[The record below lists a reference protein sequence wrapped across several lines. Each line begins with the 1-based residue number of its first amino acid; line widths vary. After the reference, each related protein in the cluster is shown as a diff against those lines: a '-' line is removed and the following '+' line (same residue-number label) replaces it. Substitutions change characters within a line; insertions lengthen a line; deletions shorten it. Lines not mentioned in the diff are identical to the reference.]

1 MDNNKGLK
9 VIDMFE
15 TSSSKTTLSNCNPN
29 TNLGSITSH
38 KIVFTS
44 NEVYFSDDVVSIIHI
59 KSIKFSP
66 ADYNKKSV
74 KNLLCGELLYR
85 MKRYLY
91 HHETVSIDRL
101 IKDFNKKF
109 EHIVRID
116 SIESIDAFLKNKLE
130 YDQHNNITNKTRRHK
145 TNLDQSTELSL

>member
-15 TSSSKTTLSNCNPN
+15 TSSSKTTLSNCNTN

-44 NEVYFSDDVVSIIHI
+44 NEVYFSDDVVSVIHI

-66 ADYNKKSV
+66 ADYNKKSI

-109 EHIVRID
+109 ENIVRID

-130 YDQHNNITNKTRRHK
+130 YEQYENVVNKKKCRKLNI
-145 TNLDQSTELSL
+145 DQSSNFRL